1 MVNCQASVG
10 AATSADAVRLA
21 DASARDDKRQ
31 PVLVEDDQTVPASA
45 CELLTNA
52 RSCMA
57 SCALCDLTLAA
68 NGMSATPTCPASP
81 LA

>member
-31 PVLVEDDQTVPASA
+31 PVLVEDDQTVPALA
-45 CELLTNA
+45 LV
-52 RSCMA
+52 SC
-57 SCALCDLTLAA
+57 
-68 NGMSATPTCPASP
+68 
-81 LA
+81 